1 MIIGNNGFNG
11 NGNGFQGN
19 NFENKF
25 KRYNENGETHQGRN
39 IFVKDIK
46 EQVHANVNS
55 KDEMSDKT
63 LAMLHERLAQGLITL
78 DEFNKQCE
86 KLGKKRNN

>member
-25 KRYNENGETHQGRN
+25 KRYNENGDIHKGRN
-39 IFVKDIK
+39 VFVKDIK
-46 EQVHANVNS
+46 ETAHSNVVS
-55 KDEMSDKT
+55 KDDMYDKS
-63 LAMLHERLAQGLITL
+63 LAMLYERLSKGLISL
-78 DEFNKQCE
+78 DEFNRKCAELAKQRR
-86 KLGKKRNN
+86 K